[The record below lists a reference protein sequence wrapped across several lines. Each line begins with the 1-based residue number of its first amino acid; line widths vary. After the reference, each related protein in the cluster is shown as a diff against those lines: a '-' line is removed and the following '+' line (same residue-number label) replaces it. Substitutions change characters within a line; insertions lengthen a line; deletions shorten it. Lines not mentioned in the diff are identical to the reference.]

1 MSARIG
7 VDIGGTFTDLV
18 YFDDLSGEVV
28 VGKVPTTPSS
38 PEEGCIRAVA
48 AVVPDVVLARSAYF
62 LHGTTV
68 GLNALLER
76 RGARVG
82 LLCTEGFRDVL
93 EIGNGSRD
101 TYNLHWKPHAPLV
114 TRDLRR
120 PVRQRTLFDGRVLT
134 PLEKADVLEA
144 LALFRDAG
152 VSSIAV
158 VFLHAYANPAHELE
172 AEAILRDAGFEGA
185 ISLSHRV
192 SGEYRD
198 FERASTTTID
208 AFVRARM
215 SGYIDHIESSL
226 RQRGFNGTCL
236 MTRSGS
242 GSMTFAEAQKRPFE
256 TIMSGPVAGAEG
268 AAEYARRFNLNRLIT
283 ADVGGTSFDTCL
295 ILEGR
300 PQVLHQGSIAG
311 LPIQAPWVD
320 VRSIGA
326 GGGSIAH
333 LDRGGLLAVGP
344 ESAGARPG
352 PACYGRGGTAPTVT
366 DAAFHLGMLGEGLLA
381 SGLRLD
387 ADAAARALAPI
398 AHRLSYS
405 CDEAARGIITIVGHH
420 MAGAIR
426 ELTIEQGM
434 DPRDFKILS
443 FGGAGPMMCTEIA
456 RELGIVEIV
465 VPPHAGN
472 FSAWGLLGADLLR
485 SRARTRIMPLD
496 EATVPTVNRIIAEML
511 TVLRQDCADLASELG
526 ENVEVSLDLRF
537 DGQEHTLTIVP
548 EHEKGRVTSPLSKL
562 ERQFREAYLR
572 SFGVSLED
580 RIQVVSVRAALRR
593 VLPRRQEKP
602 KPVGTQIGTAGTIET
617 FSFALARRREF
628 KTCHRD
634 NLPVSRRFQGPAIVY
649 EPTTTTYVDADFT
662 YGVDESA
669 ALILRREEI

>member
-1 MSARIG
+1 VSARIG

-18 YFDDLSGEVV
+18 YFDDATGEVV
-28 VGKVPTTPSS
+28 VGKVPTTPAS
-38 PEEGCIRAVA
+38 PEQGCISAVA
-48 AVVPDVVLARSAYF
+48 AVVPDEVLARTAYF

-82 LLCTEGFRDVL
+82 LLCTAGFRDVL

-101 TYNLHWKPHAPLV
+101 TYNLFWRPPAPLV

-120 PVRQRTLFDGRVLT
+120 PVRQRTSFDGQELM

-144 LALFRDAG
+144 LTLFRAAG

-158 VFLHAYANPAHELE
+158 VFLHAYANPAHELA
-172 AEAILRDAGFEGA
+172 AEEILRAEGFTGA
-185 ISLSHRV
+185 ISLSHQI

-226 RQRGFNGTCL
+226 KDRGFKGTCL

-268 AAEYARRFNLNRLIT
+268 AAEYARRFDLNRLIT

-295 ILEGR
+295 ILDGR
-300 PQVLHQGSIAG
+300 PQLLHQGSIAG
-311 LPIQAPWVD
+311 LPILAPWVD

-326 GGGSIAH
+326 GGGSTARI
-333 LDRGGLLAVGP
+333 DRGGLLAVGP
-344 ESAGARPG
+344 ESAGATPG
-352 PACYGRGGTAPTVT
+352 PACYGRGGTVATVT

-387 ADAAARALAPI
+387 AGAAAVSLAPI
-398 AHRLSYS
+398 ARELSYS
-405 CDEAARGIITIVGHH
+405 CDDAARGIITIVGHH

-434 DPRDFKILS
+434 DPREFKLLA
-443 FGGAGPMMCTEIA
+443 FGGAGPMMGTQLA
-456 RELGIVEIV
+456 RELNIAEVV

-496 EATVPTVNRIIAEML
+496 GAAVLEINRIIGEL
-511 TVLRQDCADLASELG
+511 LIVLRQEATGLARSLSEQI
-526 ENVEVSLDLRF
+526 EISLDLRF

-548 EHEKGRVTSPLSKL
+548 EHERGRVKSDLPEL
-562 ERQFREAYLR
+562 ERRFRETYLR
-572 SFGVSLED
+572 SFGVSLQD

-593 VLPRRQEKP
+593 VLPRRQEKSSLAP
-602 KPVGTQIGTAGTIET
+602 SGVSATINA
-617 FSFALARRREF
+617 FSFAAAKRCDF
-628 KTCHRD
+628 KTSYRAS
-634 NLPVSRRFQGPAIVY
+634 LPPGARLRGPAIIY
-649 EPTTTTYVDADFT
+649 EPTTTTYVDVDFS
-662 YGVDESA
+662 YGVDHNG
-669 ALILRREEI
+669 ALTLRREAI

>member
-1 MSARIG
+1 VSARIG

-18 YFDDLSGEVV
+18 YFDDVSGEVV
-28 VGKVPTTPSS
+28 VGKVPTTPAS
-38 PEEGCIRAVA
+38 PEEGCISAVA
-48 AVVPDVVLARSAYF
+48 AVVPDEVLQRSAYF

-82 LLCTEGFRDVL
+82 LLCTAGFRDVL

-101 TYNLHWKPHAPLV
+101 TYNLLWKPPAPLV

-120 PVRQRTLFDGRVLT
+120 PVRQRTTFDGQVLT
-134 PLEKADVLEA
+134 PLEKADVLDA
-144 LALFRDAG
+144 LALFRGAG

-172 AEAILRDAGFEGA
+172 AEALLRGAGFEGA
-185 ISLSHRV
+185 ISLSHQV

-215 SGYIDHIESSL
+215 SGYIDHIEGSL
-226 RQRGFNGTCL
+226 RKRGFKGTCL

-242 GSMTFAEAQKRPFE
+242 GSMTFAEAHKRPFE

-268 AAEYARRFNLNRLIT
+268 AAEYARRFDLSRLIT

-295 ILEGR
+295 ILDGR

-326 GGGSIAH
+326 GGGSIARI
-333 LDRGGLLAVGP
+333 DRGGLLAVGP

-352 PACYGRGGTAPTVT
+352 PACYGRGGTAATVT

-387 ADAAARALAPI
+387 PEAAARALA
-398 AHRLSYS
+398 AVAGELSYP
-405 CDEAARGIITIVGHH
+405 CDDAARGIITIVGHH
-420 MAGAIR
+420 MASAIR

-434 DPRDFKILS
+434 DPRAFKILA
-443 FGGAGPMMCTEIA
+443 FGGAGPMMGTLLA
-456 RELGIVEIV
+456 RELGIAEVV

-485 SRARTRIMPLD
+485 SRARTRVMPLD
-496 EATVPTVNRIIAEML
+496 GATVSEVNRIIAEL
-511 TVLRQDCADLASELG
+511 LSVLRQDSTELTSALAEQ
-526 ENVEVSLDLRF
+526 VEVSLDLRF

-548 EHEKGRVTSPLSKL
+548 EHENGWVTSSLPEL
-562 ERQFREAYLR
+562 ERHFGEMYLR
-572 SFGVSLED
+572 SFGVLLQD
-580 RIQVVSVRAALRR
+580 RVQVVSVRAALRR
-593 VLPRRQEKP
+593 VLPRRQERASDS
-602 KPVGTQIGTAGTIET
+602 IGGASATINA
-617 FSFALARRREF
+617 FSFAAGERCDF
-628 KTCHRD
+628 KTTYRGS
-634 NLPVSRRFQGPAIVY
+634 LPPGGRFQGPAIIY
-649 EPTTTTYVDADFT
+649 EPTTTTYVDVDFT
-662 YGVDESA
+662 YGVDRNA
-669 ALILRREEI
+669 ALVLRREEA

>member
-18 YFDDLSGEVV
+18 YFDDASGEVV
-28 VGKVPTTPSS
+28 VSKVPTTPSS

-48 AVVPDVVLARSAYF
+48 AVVPDEFLARSAYF

-82 LLCTEGFRDVL
+82 LLCTAGFRDVL

-101 TYNLHWKPHAPLV
+101 TYNLLWKPRPPLV

-120 PVRQRTLFDGRVLT
+120 PVRQRTLFDGQVLT

-144 LALFRDAG
+144 LAVFRDAD

-158 VFLHAYANPAHELE
+158 VFLHAYANSSHELE
-172 AEAILRDAGFEGA
+172 AEAILREAGFEGA

-215 SGYIDHIESSL
+215 SGYVDHIESSL
-226 RQRGFNGTCL
+226 RRRGFKGTCL

-268 AAEYARRFNLNRLIT
+268 AAEYARRFNLRKLIT

-295 ILEGR
+295 ILDGR
-300 PQVLHQGSIAG
+300 PQILHQGSIAG

-333 LDRGGLLAVGP
+333 IDLGGLLAVGP
-344 ESAGARPG
+344 QSAGARPG
-352 PACYGRGGTAPTVT
+352 PACYGRGGAAATVT

-387 ADAAARALAPI
+387 AEAAAQALAPI
-398 AHRLSYS
+398 AQRLSYS
-405 CDEAARGIITIVGHH
+405 CDDAGSGDHH
-420 MAGAIR
+420 YRRA
-426 ELTIEQGM
+426 
-434 DPRDFKILS
+434 
-443 FGGAGPMMCTEIA
+443 
-456 RELGIVEIV
+456 
-465 VPPHAGN
+465 PHG
-472 FSAWGLLGADLLR
+472 WCY
-485 SRARTRIMPLD
+485 P
-496 EATVPTVNRIIAEML
+496 
-511 TVLRQDCADLASELG
+511 
-526 ENVEVSLDLRF
+526 
-537 DGQEHTLTIVP
+537 
-548 EHEKGRVTSPLSKL
+548 
-562 ERQFREAYLR
+562 
-572 SFGVSLED
+572 
-580 RIQVVSVRAALRR
+580 
-593 VLPRRQEKP
+593 
-602 KPVGTQIGTAGTIET
+602 
-617 FSFALARRREF
+617 
-628 KTCHRD
+628 
-634 NLPVSRRFQGPAIVY
+634 
-649 EPTTTTYVDADFT
+649 
-662 YGVDESA
+662 
-669 ALILRREEI
+669 